1 MSSIKDGLNG
11 EPENREKSRGIENDN
26 VMNLGVVFKDFCN
39 ELEKRKGFLSE
50 DNIRFY
56 WFASMLKQDPIL
68 NNYSLEEPYPLGKE
82 ELDLKYEEGFEE
94 DGSEEGCSEIFVFEI
109 KFHRHQ
115 EGKSKELPTTES
127 AGKIFND
134 LIRLPSW
141 KPKTETCKP
150 IRYFFLYVTD
160 NVMNEHLSGSK
171 LLSKFYDSKVG
182 SSFKGSFTCENCGG
196 DSPKTFF
203 RNACKSLGKTC
214 SKFKSRTNV
223 CAKLCTKTEG
233 PISTPDI
240 KLIDKVDALRCDSG
254 ELKTRKCWVRL
265 YEVI

>member
-1 MSSIKDGLNG
+1 MVIGDVFRDFYS
-11 EPENREKSRGIENDN
+11 E
-26 VMNLGVVFKDFCN
+26 LG
-39 ELEKRKGFLSE
+39 KRIGFLSE

-56 WFASMLKQDPIL
+56 WFVSMLKQDSDL
-68 NNYSLEEPYPLGKE
+68 NHYSLEEPYPRGNE
-82 ELDLKYEEGFEE
+82 ELDLMYE
-94 DGSEEGCSEIFVFEI
+94 DTDEIFAFEI

-115 EGKSKELPTTES
+115 NKGGKGLPKTDS

-134 LIRLPSW
+134 LIRLPDW
-141 KPKTETCKP
+141 KPKRRSGKP

-160 NVMNEHLSGSK
+160 SVMDKYLSESK
-171 LLSKFYDSKVG
+171 LLNKFYTLKVG
-182 SSFKGSFTCENCGG
+182 SSFKGSFLCEDCGG

-240 KLIDKVDALRCDSG
+240 TLIDKVDALRCDSD
-254 ELKTRKCWVRL
+254 ELKTSKCWVRL